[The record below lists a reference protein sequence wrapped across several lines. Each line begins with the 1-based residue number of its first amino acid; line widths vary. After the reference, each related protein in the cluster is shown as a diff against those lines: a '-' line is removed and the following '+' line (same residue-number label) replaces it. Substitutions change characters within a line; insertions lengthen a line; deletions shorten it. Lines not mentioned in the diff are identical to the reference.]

1 MERAENLSLEAA
13 LDRLLRA
20 AADTAVGS
28 RELVATDRALG
39 RVTAEE
45 IRVVRNL
52 PPFDNSAMDGFA
64 LRHGEAGRRLRI
76 AATIYAGDHPRA
88 ILEPG
93 ECYRIMTGA
102 KVPEDADAVVPIEAC
117 SDVTETAVTVPG
129 RIAPESNLRRR
140 GEEVAAGEVLIAAG
154 TVLEAGHIA
163 LLGSQGI
170 MSVAVRSRLR
180 IAVLSTGNELREPW
194 EQADEEEVHNANAF
208 GILSLLRQYGYEAEY
223 HGRIP
228 DDREATERVIAGLKR
243 YDAIITSGGISMGA
257 ADHLYAS
264 LLANG
269 MEALFHGVRLK
280 PGHPVTMGVMDGTL
294 VMALPGNPLATLLT
308 LLVLGIP
315 ALRARQG
322 SARPRHFE
330 ALARMGT
337 SLKFRGKRSELVLG
351 RLEEGVFHPTMH
363 YRYGSGMI
371 TPLTQS
377 DAVAVV
383 PEGTTVLEEGAL
395 LGVIP
400 LSRG

>member
-1 MERAENLSLEAA
+1 MVKQDSPSLQEALTLALERTPRKKE
-13 LDRLLRA
+13 
-20 AADTAVGS
+20 
-28 RELVATDRALG
+28 REIVMLDRALG

-45 IRVVRNL
+45 IRAARNL

-76 AATIYAGDHPRA
+76 AATIYAGDRPRA
-88 ILEPG
+88 VLKPG

-117 SDVTETAVTVPG
+117 SDVTEAAVTVPG
-129 RIAPESNLRRR
+129 AIAPESNLRRR
-140 GEEVAAGEVLIAAG
+140 GEEVAAGETLIAAG
-154 TVLEAGHIA
+154 TRLEPSHIA

-170 MSVAVRSRLR
+170 MSVAVRSPLR

-194 EQADEEEVHNANAF
+194 ERADEEEVHNANAF

-243 YDAIITSGGISMGA
+243 YDVIVTSGGISMGA
-257 ADHLYAS
+257 ADHLYAA

-269 MEALFHGVRLK
+269 METLFHGVRLK
-280 PGHPVTMGVMDGTL
+280 PGHPVTMGTMGGTL
-294 VMALPGNPLATLLT
+294 VMALPGNPLATMLT

-322 SARPRHFE
+322 DTRPRHTE
-330 ALARMGT
+330 VLARMGS
-337 SLKFRGKRSELVLG
+337 SLRFRGGRSELVLG
-351 RLEEGVFHPTMH
+351 KIEEGVFVPTRN
-363 YRYGSGMI
+363 YRYGSGML
-371 TPLTQS
+371 TPLTES
-377 DAVAVV
+377 NAVAVV
-383 PEGTTVLEEGAL
+383 PEGTERLEERERVP
-395 LGVIP
+395 VIP
-400 LSRG
+400 LGRG